1 MLAAPSGICGIYTS
15 LDQQCQM
22 KQQGWAIPSSGAV
35 SVLGKNRQGELESRI
50 ITLQGTTATELE
62 ETETKVV
69 AILRLDVS
77 DLKQL
82 FTLLPNSCFSSSAV
96 GHLA

>member
-1 MLAAPSGICGIYTS
+1 
-15 LDQQCQM
+15 M
-22 KQQGWAIPSSGAV
+22 KQQGWAISSSGAV
-35 SVLGKNRQGELESRI
+35 SVLGKNRQGDLESRI

-69 AILRLDVS
+69 AILRLGVS

>member
-15 LDQQCQM
+15 LDQRCQM
-22 KQQGWAIPSSGAV
+22 KQQGWVIPSSGAV

-69 AILRLDVS
+69 AILRLGVS

-82 FTLLPNSCFSSSAV
+82 FTLLPSSCFSSSAV